1 MKCTQNMGSRQEKNN
16 KGHRIPRSRYT
27 GCMPWPEVLAAIFPT
42 PWHFLIASVVLL
54 VAELV
59 YVLLGFG
66 AGLIAVGTLA
76 LVLPEIKDVVVIV
89 LLVNLPAEIFVVWT
103 SRRAIRKRGVLFLAI
118 GIAVGIPVGGWI
130 LTFGEPTFLLGLL
143 GLVLLG
149 VGGAFLVLPD
159 DVGVAMPPGLGATF
173 GLASGLLTGLFG
185 TGGPP
190 LVLFFRLQGL
200 TKVAFRGNL
209 MALFLMMGVIRL
221 PSYIGLGLITP
232 DRLVAGAAVLPAVLV
247 GGVIGHFIHLDLSER
262 VFRRCV
268 SVSLVVLGVLLLGR

>member
-1 MKCTQNMGSRQEKNN
+1 
-16 KGHRIPRSRYT
+16 
-27 GCMPWPEVLAAIFPT
+27 MPWPEILAVVFPT
-42 PWHFLIASVVLL
+42 PWHFLIACAALL

-76 LVLPEIKDVVVIV
+76 LVLPEIRDVVVIV
-89 LLVNLPAEIFVVWT
+89 LLINLPAEIFVVWT
-103 SRRAIRKRGVLFLAI
+103 SRREIRKRGVLLPAV
-118 GIAVGIPVGGWI
+118 GIAAGIPVGGWI

-143 GLVLLG
+143 GLVLVA
-149 VGGAFLVLPD
+149 VGGAFLVLPEGAGMSMPSG
-159 DVGVAMPPGLGATF
+159 VGAIF
-173 GLASGLLTGLFG
+173 GLTSGLLTGLFG

-200 TKVAFRGNL
+200 TKAAFRGNL
-209 MALFLMMGVIRL
+209 MALFLMMGAIRL

-232 DRLVAGAAVLPAVLV
+232 DRLVAGAAVLPAVLA
-247 GGVIGHFIHLDLSER
+247 GGFIGHLIHLDLSER

-268 SVSLVVLGVLLLGR
+268 SGSLVVLGVLLLGR

>member
-1 MKCTQNMGSRQEKNN
+1 
-16 KGHRIPRSRYT
+16 
-27 GCMPWPEVLAAIFPT
+27 MPWPEVLAVVFPT
-42 PWHFLIASVVLL
+42 PWHFLIACTALL

-76 LVLPEIKDVVVIV
+76 LVLPEIRDVVVIV

-103 SRRAIRKRGVLFLAI
+103 SRRAIRKRGVLFLAV
-118 GIAVGIPVGGWI
+118 GIAAGIPTGGWI
-130 LTFGEPTFLLGLL
+130 LTYGEPTFLLGLL

-149 VGGAFLVLPD
+149 VGGAFLILPD
-159 DVGVAMPPGLGATF
+159 DVGVSMPPGLGAMF
-173 GLASGLLTGLFG
+173 GVASGLLTGLFG

-200 TKVAFRGNL
+200 TKAAFRGNL

-232 DRLVAGAAVLPAVLV
+232 DRLIAGAAVLPAVLA

-268 SVSLVVLGVLLLGR
+268 SVGLVVLGFLLLGR